1 MKKLLSFFIFS
12 FSLNIMLTAQN
23 PICPIGTYI
32 ADPTARVWAD
42 GKLYIYGST
51 DENPGYYCSYRH
63 DVMFT
68 SDLAELDDGGKCVC
82 LER

>member
-1 MKKLLSFFIFS
+1 MRKEIFLAVFIATLLTISNDVIS
-12 FSLNIMLTAQN
+12 QD

-42 GKLYIYGST
+42 GKLHIYGTSDEST
-51 DENPGYYCSYRH
+51 SNYCSYLH

-68 SDLAELDDGGKCVC
+68 KHRFSIKKFKN
-82 LER
+82 

>member
-1 MKKLLSFFIFS
+1 MRKKIFLAVFISTLLTISNDVIS
-12 FSLNIMLTAQN
+12 QN

-42 GKLYIYGST
+42 SKLYIYGST
-51 DENPGYYCSYRH
+51 DESTSYYCSYRH

-68 SDLAELDDGGKCVC
+68 KDRFSIKKFKN
-82 LER
+82 